1 MAKLLSIVYKPLDAA
16 QAEGAYTRDPLNEAN
31 LRAGHGI
38 EGDRKGG
45 NAYRQLNVMG
55 EETIRSLEPAGYK
68 TGRGELGENLVI
80 SGIDIESLPPGAR
93 LQVGDSAVVELLE
106 LRKPCNRF
114 EAYQG
119 RSLDEAVD
127 RIGWMAAVVSSGDI
141 AVGDSVTVL
150 AAEPALAV

>member
-1 MAKLLSIVYKPLDAA
+1 MAKLLSIVYKPQGATPAD
-16 QAEGAYTRDPLNEAN
+16 GAYTRVPLNEA
-31 LRAGHGI
+31 LLSAGYGI

-80 SGIDIESLPPGAR
+80 SGIDIESLRPGTR

-119 RSLDEAVD
+119 RSLAEAVD
-127 RIGWMAAVVSSGDI
+127 RIGWMAAVVSSGGI

-150 AAEPALAV
+150 AAEPALAI